1 MAKPAGALTDAALS
15 VGRLARTAG
24 AVSVRLYV
32 EYDVVRVG
40 RIRHPFNALELIE
53 PECISDPPRHHVV
66 GAGGVT
72 ADADATHFDAA
83 PVKRKTAAEYVHAA
97 DALANHGIIRR
108 AERSTT
114 GRALVEAGLANA
126 GGTGRWTVAVSDRCI
141 DRIAVLQAIEATA
154 RLHGRE

>member
-15 VGRLARTAG
+15 IGRLACTAG
-24 AVSVRLYV
+24 AVSVRLYI

-40 RIRHPFNALELIE
+40 RIRHPVNALELIE
-53 PECISDPPRHHVV
+53 TEGISDPPRYHVV
-66 GAGGVT
+66 SAGGVT
-72 ADADATHFDAA
+72 ADADATHFE
-83 PVKRKTAAEYVHAA
+83 PVPIKRKTAAEDVDAA
-97 DALANHGIIRR
+97 DALANHGIGWPT
-108 AERSTT
+108 ERITT

-126 GGTGRWTVAVSDRCI
+126 GGTRRWTVAVSDSSI